1 MFFRSEP
8 PLPSPPLSPAPL
20 ADVFSPE
27 TSLRDL
33 AGLAAILVGGLL
45 ALIVALRALQSWVR
59 RAQQDQSE
67 SGRGDWENAL
77 AGYKNLRDQ
86 GVLSEEEYR
95 KIRPLVEPQ
104 MQKPES
110 GGTPP
115 PAKPVPRTG
124 TGD

>member
-1 MFFRSEP
+1 MFFRAET
-8 PLPSPPLSPAPL
+8 PSPDSP
-20 ADVFSPE
+20 ADVFSSE

-33 AGLAAILVGGLL
+33 AGLAAILLGGLL

-59 RAQQDQSE
+59 RAQEDPSE

-95 KIRPLVEPQ
+95 KIRTLVEPH
-104 MQKPES
+104 MQKPET
-110 GGTPP
+110 GGTQP
-115 PAKPVPRTG
+115 PAKPLPRAG
-124 TGD
+124 NGD

>member
-1 MFFRSEP
+1 
-8 PLPSPPLSPAPL
+8 
-20 ADVFSPE
+20 VFSPQ

-33 AGLAAILVGGLL
+33 AGLAAILLGGLL

-59 RAQQDQSE
+59 QAQQDQPE

-95 KIRPLVEPQ
+95 KIRTLVEPH
-104 MQKPES
+104 MQKPET

-115 PAKPVPRTG
+115 PAKPLPRVG
-124 TGD
+124 NGD

>member
-1 MFFRSEP
+1 MGFSG
-8 PLPSPPLSPAPL
+8 LSPNAPDPL
-20 ADVFSPE
+20 APVFSPQ
-27 TSLRDL
+27 TSLRDVV
-33 AGLAAILVGGLL
+33 ALAAILIGGLL
-45 ALIVALRALQSWVR
+45 ALIVALRALQTWVR
-59 RAQQDQSE
+59 QAQQDQPQ

-95 KIRPLVEPQ
+95 KIRTLVEPH

-110 GGTPP
+110 GGTSP

-124 TGD
+124 TGN

>member
-1 MFFRSEP
+1 M
-8 PLPSPPLSPAPL
+8 
-20 ADVFSPE
+20 FSPQ

-33 AGLAAILVGGLL
+33 AGLAAILLGGLL
-45 ALIVALRALQSWVR
+45 ALIVALRALQLWVR
-59 RAQQDQSE
+59 QAQQDQPE

-95 KIRPLVEPQ
+95 KIRTLVEPH
-104 MQKPES
+104 MQKPET

-115 PAKPVPRTG
+115 PAKPLPRAG
-124 TGD
+124 NAD

>member
-1 MFFRSEP
+1 MFY
-8 PLPSPPLSPAPL
+8 
-20 ADVFSPE
+20 PE

-33 AGLAAILVGGLL
+33 AGLAAILLGGLL
-45 ALIVALRALQSWVR
+45 ALIVALRALQTWVR
-59 RAQQDQSE
+59 RAQQDQPE

-95 KIRPLVEPQ
+95 KIRTLVEPR

-124 TGD
+124 KGD

>member
-1 MFFRSEP
+1 MAFFGTFP
-8 PLPSPPLSPAPL
+8 HSPDPPAPPTP
-20 ADVFSPE
+20 VFSPQ

-33 AGLAAILVGGLL
+33 AGLAAILLGGLL

-59 RAQQDQSE
+59 QAQQDQPE

-95 KIRPLVEPQ
+95 KIRTLVEPH
-104 MQKPES
+104 MQKSET

-115 PAKPVPRTG
+115 PAKPLPRVG
-124 TGD
+124 KGD

>member
-1 MFFRSEP
+1 M
-8 PLPSPPLSPAPL
+8 
-20 ADVFSPE
+20 FSPQ

-33 AGLAAILVGGLL
+33 AGLAAILLGGLL

-59 RAQQDQSE
+59 QAQQDQPE

-95 KIRPLVEPQ
+95 KIRTLVEPHVQ
-104 MQKPES
+104 IS
-110 GGTPP
+110 DAGGVLP
-115 PAKPVPRTG
+115 PARPLPGKG
-124 TGD
+124 NGG